1 MTNVEWGEQM
11 ETRKAILTDKAPK
24 PIGPYS
30 QAMRYGNLV
39 FTSGQIPIDPVT
51 GDLATGDI
59 AKETELVFTNL
70 AAVLAAAGTS
80 LDRAVKTT
88 VFLTDMSLF
97 GKVNE
102 VYARYF
108 REPFPARSTIQVAA
122 LPKGVSVEIEVIAEV

>member
-1 MTNVEWGEQM
+1 MNNE
-11 ETRKAILTDKAPK
+11 RKAILTDKAPK

-30 QAMRYGNLV
+30 QAVRYGNLV

-51 GDLATGDI
+51 GNLVVGDI
-59 AKETELVFTNL
+59 VKETEQVFVNL

-80 LDRAVKTT
+80 LERAVKTT
-88 VFLTDMSLF
+88 VFLTDMGRF

-108 REPFPARSTIQVAA
+108 REPFPARSTVQVAA
-122 LPKGVSVEIEVIAEV
+122 LPKGVSVEIEVVAEV

>member
-1 MTNVEWGEQM
+1 MNGE
-11 ETRKAILTDKAPK
+11 RKAILTDKAPK

-30 QAMRYGNLV
+30 QAVQYGNLV

-51 GDLATGDI
+51 GNLVVGDI
-59 AKETELVFTNL
+59 VKETEQVFVNL

-108 REPFPARSTIQVAA
+108 HEPFPARSTVQVAA
-122 LPKGVSVEIEVIAEV
+122 LPKGVSVEIEIVAEV

>member
-1 MTNVEWGEQM
+1 VNGE
-11 ETRKAILTDKAPK
+11 RKAILTDKAPK

-30 QAMRYGNLV
+30 QAVQYGNLV

-51 GDLATGDI
+51 GNLVVGDI
-59 AKETELVFTNL
+59 VKETEQVFVNL

-108 REPFPARSTIQVAA
+108 HEPFPARSTVQVAA
-122 LPKGVSVEIEVIAEV
+122 LPKGVSVEIEIVAEV

>member
-1 MTNVEWGEQM
+1 MSAE
-11 ETRKAILTDKAPK
+11 RKAILTDKAPK

-30 QAMRYGNLV
+30 QAVRYGDLV

-51 GDLATGDI
+51 GNLVVGDI
-59 AKETELVFTNL
+59 AKETEQVFVNL

-80 LDRAVKTT
+80 LERVVKAT
-88 VFLTDMSLF
+88 VFLTDMGRF

-108 REPFPARSTIQVAA
+108 REPFPARSTVQVAA
-122 LPKGVSVEIEVIAEV
+122 LPKGVSVEIEVVAEV

>member
-1 MTNVEWGEQM
+1 VNNE
-11 ETRKAILTDKAPK
+11 RKAILTDKAPK

-30 QAMRYGNLV
+30 QAVRYGNLV

-51 GDLATGDI
+51 GNLVVGDI
-59 AKETELVFTNL
+59 VKETEQVFVNL

-80 LDRAVKTT
+80 LERAVKTT
-88 VFLTDMSLF
+88 VFLTDMGRF

-108 REPFPARSTIQVAA
+108 REPFPARSTVQVAA
-122 LPKGVSVEIEVIAEV
+122 LPKGVSVEIEVVAEV

>member
-1 MTNVEWGEQM
+1 MSGE
-11 ETRKAILTDKAPK
+11 RKAILTDKAPK

-30 QAMRYGNLV
+30 QAVRYGNLV
-39 FTSGQIPIDPVT
+39 FTSGQIPIDPVS
-51 GDLATGDI
+51 GDPVTGDI
-59 AKETELVFTNL
+59 LKETELVFANL

-97 GKVNE
+97 GRVNE
-102 VYARYF
+102 VYARHF

-122 LPKGVSVEIEVIAEV
+122 LPKGVSVEIDVVAEV